1 MEQGIFELLGEG
13 FLKQDKMDY
22 VSKKNILLCETC
34 VSCTPSLL
42 KFIIQEN
49 GFERFGIRK
58 SRNTNRQA
66 TIQL

>member
-34 VSCTPSLL
+34 VLHT
-42 KFIIQEN
+42 FITEIYN
-49 GFERFGIRK
+49 TRKRIRK
-58 SRNTNRQA
+58 IWNPEK
-66 TIQL
+66 